1 MALTTC
7 GRKTE
12 TLSNIQK
19 KKNKRGDMTG
29 PKLTK
34 LGDVKSINIVNK
46 KEDNFIYNLR
56 IFRLS

>member
-1 MALTTC
+1 MAEKPKHYQTY
-7 GRKTE
+7 K
-12 TLSNIQK
+12 I